1 MVVIAEH
8 QTVRQLYERHA
19 DELMRFATSV
29 AGPDNAADVVSIA
42 FVGALGS
49 PDWTRVDNQRAYL
62 YRSVLNA
69 ARTSARSDGRRSRRE
84 DVAAGR
90 QVTAMP
96 TVVGADPDPDIWRAV
111 SALSDRQ
118 RAVVYL
124 TYWMDMTTEQIAAL
138 LDLSTGS
145 VKKHLD
151 RGRTALRNTLGGER

>member
-1 MVVIAEH
+1 MVVTAEH

-29 AGPDNAADVVSIA
+29 AGPDTAADVVSIA
-42 FVGALGS
+42 FVGALSS
-49 PDWTRVDNQRAYL
+49 PGWARVDNQRAYL

-69 ARTSARSDGRRSRRE
+69 ARSNARSNGRRTRRE
-84 DVAAGR
+84 ATVAERDRIAPAA
-90 QVTAMP
+90 TPSA
-96 TVVGADPDPDIWRAV
+96 DPDIWRAV
-111 SALSDRQ
+111 RALSDRQ

-138 LDLSTGS
+138 LDLSPGS

-151 RGRTALRNTLGGER
+151 RGRTALRSTLGGER